1 MNPAGW
7 LSDEEKE
14 ALKKEIGKMKAQEFR
29 EDTWVAIAQ
38 LLKNQNW
45 LMTELQKTQGN
56 LTEII
61 SWIFGLRD
69 AALKDRAQE
78 EAKDADLH

>member
-7 LSDEEKE
+7 LTDEEKE
-14 ALKKEIGKMKAQEFR
+14 ALKKEIGKMKSQEFKH
-29 EDTWVAIAQ
+29 ETWIGMAQ
-38 LLKNQNW
+38 LLRNQNW
-45 LMTELQKTQGN
+45 LMSELHKTQAD

-61 SWIFGLRD
+61 SWIAGLRD

>member
-14 ALKKEIGKMKAQEFR
+14 NLKAEVRKWKAQEFKD
-29 EDTWVAIAQ
+29 ETWTAIAQ

-45 LMTELQKTQGN
+45 LMNELMKTQADVGEARN
-56 LTEII
+56 QVNDVVG
-61 SWIFGLRD
+61 FLREVAEVD
-69 AALKDRAQE
+69 V
-78 EAKDADLH
+78 ADTTNH

>member
-14 ALKKEIGKMKAQEFR
+14 ALKAEIRKMKAQEFR
-29 EDTWVAIAQ
+29 DETWTAIAQ

-45 LMTELQKTQGN
+45 LMDELMKTQADVGEARN
-56 LTEII
+56 QVNDVVG
-61 SWIFGLRD
+61 FLREVAEVD
-69 AALKDRAQE
+69 VVDTTN
-78 EAKDADLH
+78 H